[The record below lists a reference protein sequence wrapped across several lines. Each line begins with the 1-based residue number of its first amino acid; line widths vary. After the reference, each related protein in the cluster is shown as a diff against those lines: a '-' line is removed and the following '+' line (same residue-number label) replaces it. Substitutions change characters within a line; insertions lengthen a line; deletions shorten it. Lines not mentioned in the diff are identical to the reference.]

1 MRRRLVPFA
10 VVLAAALAA
19 CGSNQATPAAPT
31 AAVVKGERLA
41 VRREQIADSKV
52 VAANIQTRDQAD
64 ARARIGGTLVTLKV
78 RAGDAVRRGQ
88 LIGRVVDQRLNFQTS
103 AADAQVAAAAAEATR
118 AQAELTRTTYLY
130 DKGVYA
136 KARLEQVQA
145 QAKAAQGTLAAARA
159 ERGASADLAGQGA
172 ILAPSDGRVLKAD
185 VPAGSVVGAGQS
197 VATVTAGPPV
207 LRIEIPEADA
217 RALKVGQAVAVVPED
232 LPGVTGGVISQVYPA
247 VTAGRVVADVT
258 VPGLR
263 PDLVGQRVRVRLA
276 VGQRSA
282 LVIPKSY
289 VAHRYGLDYV
299 RVADRSGQVTEVAVQ
314 LAPTSDPARVEVLS
328 GLAEGDVIVPAGA

>member
-1 MRRRLVPFA
+1 MRPR
-10 VVLAAALAA
+10 VLAFAAMALAATLAA
-19 CGSNQATPAAPT
+19 CGSHEAPPAAP
-31 AAVVKGERLA
+31 AAVAKGERLA
-41 VRREQIADSKV
+41 VRRELIADSKV
-52 VAANIQTRDQAD
+52 VAATVQTRDQAD
-64 ARARIGGTLVTLKV
+64 ARARIGGTLVTLTV

-103 AADAQVAAAAAEATR
+103 GADAQVAAAAAEAAR

-130 DKGVYA
+130 DNGVYA

-159 ERGASADLAGQGA
+159 ERGASANLAGQGA

-197 VATVTAGPPV
+197 VATLTSGPQV
-207 LRIEIPEADA
+207 LRVEVPEADA
-217 RALKVGQAVAVVPED
+217 RALKIGQTVGVLPED
-232 LPGVTGGVISQVYPA
+232 LSGVTSGVISQVYPA

-258 VPGLR
+258 VPALR
-263 PDLVGQRVRVRLA
+263 PELIGQRVRVRLV

-282 LVIPKSY
+282 LVIPKRF

-299 RVADRSGQVTEVAVQ
+299 RVADRSGQATDIAVQ
-314 LAPTSDPARVEVLS
+314 LAPTSDPGRVEVLS